1 MATSVEFIEYICEQ
15 IVGVGDI
22 RYRKMFGEY
31 MVYVNDKPI
40 LLVCE
45 NTVYVKQLDCI
56 LSQMQN
62 ACKGVPYK
70 GAKEHYILD
79 IEDADFSREIISIL
93 EPVTS
98 IPKPKKKKIGG

>member
-1 MATSVEFIEYICEQ
+1 MATSVDFINYVCEQ

-40 LLVCE
+40 LLVCD

-56 LSQMQN
+56 SEKMQKS
-62 ACKGVPYK
+62 CKGFPYN
-70 GAKEHYILD
+70 GANEHYILD
-79 IEDADFSREIISIL
+79 IEDADFSREVILIL
-93 EPVTS
+93 EPFTP
-98 IPKPKKKKIGG
+98 IPKPKKKKV